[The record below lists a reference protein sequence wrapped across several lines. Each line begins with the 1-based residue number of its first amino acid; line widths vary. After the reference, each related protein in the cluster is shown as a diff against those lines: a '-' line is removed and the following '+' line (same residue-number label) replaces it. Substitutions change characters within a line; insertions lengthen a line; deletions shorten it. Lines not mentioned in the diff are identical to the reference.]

1 MNATSRFG
9 MFMQALW
16 LLRWYVQVK
25 RHDFQLEFLGLR
37 LVASLQVVI
46 QLVSTPVTNG
56 GDMVTLVSLGACGP
70 SMRRRWDQENK
81 GVGWGWNIS
90 REFG

>member
-1 MNATSRFG
+1 M
-9 MFMQALW
+9 
-16 LLRWYVQVK
+16 QVK

-81 GVGWGWNIS
+81 GVGTFQGNLD
-90 REFG
+90 EKVLF